1 MECIVRSFHRRKGLD
16 HFAYLEWVTNDT
28 FQLQRLAHEELGC
41 GRWESGADDIP
52 RTAMGDRLALLDVSD
67 LEHPKL
73 QKVSTSVDA
82 SPIPEL
88 VEGHEHENYSVDEAC
103 SRGNSQRHHAS
114 LESSSGYFPLQLE
127 TLGRSITPETLD

>member
-67 LEHPKL
+67 MEHPRL
-73 QKVSTSVDA
+73 QKLSTSVDA
-82 SPIPEL
+82 RPTPGLE
-88 VEGHEHENYSVDEAC
+88 EDHQHEHYSVDEAF
-103 SRGNSQRHHAS
+103 SQGNPQRNDAS
-114 LESSSGYFPLQLE
+114 SERSSEYFPLQLE
-127 TLGRSITPETLD
+127 TLGRSVTLETLD

>member
-52 RTAMGDRLALLDVSD
+52 RTEMGDRLALLDVSD
-67 LEHPKL
+67 LEHPRL

-82 SPIPEL
+82 RVTPEL
-88 VEGHEHENYSVDEAC
+88 DEDYQHEHRSVNRAS
-103 SRGNSQRHHAS
+103 SRDDSQRHHAS
-114 LESSSGYFPLQLE
+114 SKRNSGYFALQLE
-127 TLGRSITPETLD
+127 TLGRSVTPETLD